1 MKFLIVLIAFLS
13 LPSSFAKCD
22 KDGLAIMKEQDK
34 KQSVKTEEE
43 SQEIVIL
50 DVSSKNKE
58 KRTLQR
64 YQIKKGDKETKG
76 LLYFKDPSTIKGAG
90 LLNWKTGGDENQ
102 WLYVPELKKLT
113 RIAGGSKKNYFMGT
127 DFTYADLEG
136 EDLDKNNYKCM
147 QVVKCQKGKSSCYV
161 IEAKPKTEEQARNI
175 GYQKRMLLVDKSEL
189 FTLKIVF
196 YNMKGQKLKTAEYA
210 NWTKVANVWR
220 PDLAIMDRHGVQ
232 KTFIRVLSRKL
243 NQKIDEVV
251 FAKRYLQ
258 KEMHIK

>member
-1 MKFLIVLIAFLS
+1 MSLIQAH
-13 LPSSFAKCD
+13 AKCD
-22 KDGLAIMKEQDK
+22 KDGLAIMKEQEK
-34 KQSVKTEEE
+34 KQSVDSEVE

-50 DVSSKNKE
+50 DVSSKKKE

-64 YQIKKGDKETKG
+64 YQIKKGENENKG
-76 LLYFKDPSTIKGAG
+76 LLYFNEPSTIKGAG
-90 LLNWKTGGDENQ
+90 LLNWKIKSEENQ

-113 RIAGGSKKNYFMGT
+113 RIASGSKKNYFMGT

-136 EDLDKNNYKCM
+136 EDLDKNIYSCT
-147 QVVKCQKGKSSCYV
+147 QEVKCQKGKSACYV
-161 IEAKPKTEEQARNI
+161 IEAKPKSEEHSRQI
-175 GYQKRMLLVDKSEL
+175 GYQKRMLLVDKNDL

-196 YNMKGQKLKTAEYA
+196 YDLKGQKLKTAEYA
-210 NWTKVANVWR
+210 NWTKVGNVWR

-243 NQKIDEVV
+243 NEKIDEVV
-251 FAKRYLQ
+251 FSKRYLQ